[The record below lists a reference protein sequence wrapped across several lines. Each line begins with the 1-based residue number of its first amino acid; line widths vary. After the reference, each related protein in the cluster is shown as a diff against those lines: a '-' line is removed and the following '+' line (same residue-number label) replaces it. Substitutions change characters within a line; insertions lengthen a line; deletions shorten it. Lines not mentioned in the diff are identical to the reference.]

1 VSLLL
6 PDRDN
11 SSANSIKQYQYNTY
25 AGDACFSD
33 AIFVETAVFFLWGI
47 NIALS
52 QHIIFLL
59 GGKKHSPNINRKYN
73 KNQKGIGG
81 YLR

>member
-1 VSLLL
+1 MRLHSKSNPTLFNAVSNDRNSLVVSLLL

-33 AIFVETAVFFLWGI
+33 AIFVETAVFF
-47 NIALS
+47 
-52 QHIIFLL
+52 F
-59 GGKKHSPNINRKYN
+59 GG
-73 KNQKGIGG
+73 
-81 YLR
+81 